1 MSSCFTDSGN
11 TGLVNGKDS
20 KESSPSPNDK
30 SRETTPSSRKSL
42 DSVEVKKDPY
52 GDLLKKVVKIKSR
65 SNSPNKDD
73 SGDQNS
79 SRESTPK
86 REVAKQDR
94 NRQESSASRKAGC
107 VGPSLRTKQVTFM
120 LFIIT
125 VVFVLSFI
133 PHLVLMV
140 INSMDPGFVLGMTPA
155 GIAVYNLFLR
165 TFVINN
171 MANPIIYG
179 FCDKKF
185 RKAVTKF
192 MMGFLT
198 CGRR

>member
-1 MSSCFTDSGN
+1 M
-11 TGLVNGKDS
+11 NGKDS
-20 KESSPSPNDK
+20 KESSPTRNGKTSGN
-30 SRETTPSSRKSL
+30 TTPSRKSL
-42 DSVEVKKDPY
+42 DSVEIKKDPY

-65 SNSPNKDD
+65 SNSPSPDKNGGQD
-73 SGDQNS
+73 S
-79 SRESTPK
+79 SRESTPRRDVGK
-86 REVAKQDR
+86 RDR
-94 NRQESSASRKAGC
+94 NRLESTASSKSSGP
-107 VGPSLRTKQVTFM
+107 GPSLRTKQVTFM

-140 INSMDPGFVLGMTPA
+140 INSMDTEFVVGMTPA
-155 GIAVYNLFLR
+155 GVAVYNLFLR

-179 FCDKKF
+179 FCDRKF
-185 RKAVTKF
+185 RKAVVKLAV
-192 MMGFLT
+192 GVLT